1 MGANYEF
8 LFCNSAIMI
17 SSEPIR
23 ILSLTYAH
31 RGKTKSLLLG
41 SEETVNSNLR
51 VSTVVVAL
59 KPLIDKLTCSP
70 TKPRRLTSDE
80 DTQE

>member
-1 MGANYEF
+1 MGANCEN

-23 ILSLTYAH
+23 LLSLTYAH
-31 RGKTKSLLLG
+31 GGKTKSLLLG
-41 SEETVNSNLR
+41 SEETVNLTLC
-51 VSTVVVAL
+51 VSTEVVAL
-59 KPLIDKLTCSP
+59 KPLIGKLTCSP

-80 DTQE
+80 DTHE